1 MIQLTEKAS
10 AKVREIM
17 ERENK
22 SEWML
27 RMGVRGGGCSGF
39 QYMLGFD
46 NQTSD
51 ADEVFAQDGITLVCD
66 TRSYLYLNGT
76 EIDYEDGLNGSGFVF
91 KNPNAA
97 KSCGCGQSFSN

>member
-1 MIQLTEKAS
+1 MIRLTETAS

-17 ERENK
+17 QRENK
-22 SEWML
+22 KEWML

-39 QYMLGFD
+39 KYVLGFD
-46 NQTSD
+46 NQSSD
-51 ADEVFAQDGITLVCD
+51 ADETFAQDGITLVCD

-97 KSCGCGQSFSN
+97 KNCGCGQSFSS